1 MHGHGG
7 LSYGIAGS
15 DDCAIH
21 RWSAALMS
29 FVDGRCAGVFED
41 VHPVVILNFGR
52 YQSVISFEMFG
63 ID

>member
-1 MHGHGG
+1 MRAVSISPH
-7 LSYGIAGS
+7 AGFGKTGS
-15 DDCAIH
+15 VADAV
-21 RWSAALMS
+21 
-29 FVDGRCAGVFED
+29 VDNEGTDMFGA

>member
-1 MHGHGG
+1 
-7 LSYGIAGS
+7 
-15 DDCAIH
+15 
-21 RWSAALMS
+21 MS
-29 FVDGRCAGVFED
+29 FVDGRCAGVFEE